1 MENFDIVV
9 RDNKNMLCQFFI
21 GISADYE
28 NEITMN
34 IAKIQKKVEDINMHT
49 IEISQNYEKHFQE
62 LGFTIDNELYKHLL
76 NKM

>member
-1 MENFDIVV
+1 MVNRDVVV

-34 IAKIQKKVEDINMHT
+34 IADIQKKVQDINMHDIDT
-49 IEISQNYEKHFQE
+49 SKDYEKHFKD
-62 LGFTIDNELYKHLL
+62 LGYSIDNELYIDLL
-76 NKM
+76 KNL